1 MTSAMIK
8 RNRVLKSARMSSFLL
23 STWNCFGMG
32 QNALD
37 VIFGRRAPHGARF
50 RHQGVIS
57 ECTSNDVF
65 CIQELL
71 STEACDFFDALKTR
85 AFPASI
91 RDDNRA
97 HFRSATMRGTGL
109 GIGTRLPLLEHRFHR
124 FQPRA
129 VGWDRFARKGA
140 LHARV
145 QRSEGREVD
154 VLTAHLQAGGNR
166 AAAETRKY
174 QLEELHALIA
184 QLAAPDRSFIVCGD
198 LNIDGLKPRRDE
210 GEYSRLIQAL
220 EGFIDLG
227 AVEDLPTL
235 DPKIDIKY
243 EANARE
249 QRLDYIFYRPAQTA
263 AGGGMALR
271 SIRRMLDRPLPP
283 EGLTHAYASDHFGLI
298 AEFSDEAPQ

>member
-1 MTSAMIK
+1 
-8 RNRVLKSARMSSFLL
+8 
-23 STWNCFGMG
+23 MG
-32 QNALD
+32 QNAVD
-37 VIFGRRAPHGARF
+37 AIFGRRAPHGARF

-57 ECTSNDVF
+57 ECISNDVF
-65 CIQELL
+65 CVQELL
-71 STEACDFFDALKTR
+71 STEACNFFDTLKIH
-85 AFPASI
+85 AFPASV

-109 GIGTRLPLLEHRFHR
+109 GIGTRLSLIEHRFHR
-124 FQPRA
+124 FRPRA

-166 AAAETRKY
+166 AAAEARKY
-174 QLEELHALIA
+174 QLEELHEFIA
-184 QLAAPDRSFIVCGD
+184 ELAAPERPFIVCGD

-210 GEYSRLIQAL
+210 GEYPRLVQAL
-220 EGFIDLG
+220 DGFVDLG
-227 AVEDLPTL
+227 AEEDLPTL

-249 QRLDYIFYRPAQTA
+249 QRLDYIFYRPASRKEGQ
-263 AGGGMALR
+263 GMALR
-271 SIRRMLDRPLPP
+271 SIRRMLDRPFPP

-298 AEFSDEAPQ
+298 AEFSDDAQ